1 MTFRYATR
9 SPFWYNRI
17 MNKTVVFIP
26 LAFVL
31 GGLVGA
37 WRPSEELRALKA
49 RPAEAPQKPQ
59 GQAGF
64 DSFAKMVNIPDEA
77 RRPRRQSRRPAEEKP
92 SAAQPAAEQQG
103 AEQERQENP
112 ERREGRPE
120 RPRRE
125 MSPEDLR
132 ARIDEAA
139 ELWRT
144 RVEIARAQT
153 VEKLGLDD
161 AGAAQFDAAL
171 ENMNAKLR
179 DSIQIIATRLADEED
194 MTPELG
200 VRLMGDLC
208 TTLAESYDEIGQCVG
223 EDRRGEISGL
233 ELHNFVDPSVA
244 EPLISVQGKLGGFRM
259 RGIGGRP

>member
-1 MTFRYATR
+1 
-9 SPFWYNRI
+9 
-17 MNKTVVFIP
+17 MNKSVVFIP

-37 WRPSEELRALKA
+37 WRPNEELRALKA
-49 RPAEAPQKPQ
+49 RPAEVPQQKQ
-59 GQAGF
+59 QNQAGF
-64 DSFAKMVNIPDEA
+64 DSFAKMVNIPDA
-77 RRPRRQSRRPAEEKP
+77 AKSSHPRRPMRRPEEKAKEP
-92 SAAQPAAEQQG
+92 
-103 AEQERQENP
+103 ENP
-112 ERREGRPE
+112 VKEDGAKDKPEERSEQ
-120 RPRRE
+120 PRHE

-144 RVEIARAQT
+144 RVELARAQT
-153 VEKLGLDD
+153 IDRLGLDA
-161 AGAAQFDAAL
+161 AGTERFNAAL
-171 ENMNAKLR
+171 DNMNAKLR
-179 DSIQIIATRLADEED
+179 DSIQIIATRLAEEEN

-223 EDRRGEISGL
+223 EDRRGEISSL

-244 EPLISVQGKLGGFRM
+244 EPLISVQGKLGGLGM
-259 RGIGGRP
+259 GPGGPR

>member
-1 MTFRYATR
+1 
-9 SPFWYNRI
+9 
-17 MNKTVVFIP
+17 MNKTAVFIP

-37 WRPSEELRALKA
+37 WRPSEELRALKTK
-49 RPAEAPQKPQ
+49 PAEPPPQQ
-59 GQAGF
+59 RQQAGF
-64 DSFAKMVNIPDEA
+64 DSFAKMVNIPDTAKSPRPRRPMRERPA
-77 RRPRRQSRRPAEEKP
+77 ATNEVASAAKPEDKAPEQTEDRRPRRQ
-92 SAAQPAAEQQG
+92 
-103 AEQERQENP
+103 
-112 ERREGRPE
+112 
-120 RPRRE
+120 E

-139 ELWRT
+139 DLWRA

-153 VEKLGLDD
+153 IEKLGLDD
-161 AGAAQFDAAL
+161 AGVEKFNAAL
-171 ENMNAKLR
+171 DNMNVKLR
-179 DSIQIIATRLADEED
+179 DSIQIIATKLAEEEN

-223 EDRRGEISGL
+223 DDRRGEISGL

-244 EPLISVQGKLGGFRM
+244 EPLISVQGKLGGFGM
-259 RGIGGRP
+259 PGPGGRP

>member
-1 MTFRYATR
+1 
-9 SPFWYNRI
+9 
-17 MNKTVVFIP
+17 MNKAVVFIP

-37 WRPSEELRALKA
+37 WRPNEELKALKA
-49 RPAEAPQKPQ
+49 RPAEVPQKQ
-59 GQAGF
+59 QNQAGF
-64 DSFAKMVNIPDEA
+64 DSFAKMVNIPDA
-77 RRPRRQSRRPAEEKP
+77 AKAPRPRRPMRKPAEKADGDAKP
-92 SAAQPAAEQQG
+92 DAPENVAENKP
-103 AEQERQENP
+103 EERNDQ
-112 ERREGRPE
+112 
-120 RPRRE
+120 PRRE
-125 MSPEDLR
+125 ISPEDLR

-153 VEKLGLDD
+153 IDKLGLDA
-161 AGAAQFDAAL
+161 AGTEQFNAAVD
-171 ENMNAKLR
+171 NMNLKLR
-179 DSIQIIATRLADEED
+179 DSIQTIATRLANEEN

-223 EDRRGEISGL
+223 EDRRGEISSL

-244 EPLISVQGKLGGFRM
+244 EPLISVQGKLGGFGM
-259 RGIGGRP
+259 GPGGPR

>member
-1 MTFRYATR
+1 MIQST
-9 SPFWYNRI
+9 P

-37 WRPSEELRALKA
+37 WRPSEELHALKSK
-49 RPAEAPQKPQ
+49 PAEPPPQQ
-59 GQAGF
+59 QRQAGF
-64 DSFAKMVNIPDEA
+64 DSFAKMVNIPDA
-77 RRPRRQSRRPAEEKP
+77 AKSPRPRRPMRERPAATNEVASAEAPKDGEPKKP
-92 SAAQPAAEQQG
+92 EP
-103 AEQERQENP
+103 P
-112 ERREGRPE
+112 RPE
-120 RPRRE
+120 RRE

-139 ELWRT
+139 DLWRA

-153 VEKLGLDD
+153 IEKLGLDD
-161 AGAAQFDAAL
+161 AGVEKFNAAL
-171 ENMNAKLR
+171 DNMNAKLR
-179 DSIQIIATRLADEED
+179 DSIQIIATKLAEEEN

-208 TTLAESYDEIGQCVG
+208 TTLAESYDEIGMCVG
-223 EDRRGEISGL
+223 EDRRGEISSM

-244 EPLISVQGKLGGFRM
+244 EPLISVQGKLGGFGM
-259 RGIGGRP
+259 GPGGNR

>member
-1 MTFRYATR
+1 
-9 SPFWYNRI
+9 
-17 MNKTVVFIP
+17 MNKTAVFIP

-37 WRPSEELRALKA
+37 WRPSEELHALKTK
-49 RPAEAPQKPQ
+49 PAEPPPQQ
-59 GQAGF
+59 QQRQAGF
-64 DSFAKMVNIPDEA
+64 DSFAKMVNIPDA
-77 RRPRRQSRRPAEEKP
+77 AKSQRPRRPMRKPEDKAPEGDKPASAPEKVEEKP
-92 SAAQPAAEQQG
+92 
-103 AEQERQENP
+103 QEN
-112 ERREGRPE
+112 
-120 RPRRE
+120 RPRRPD

-139 ELWRT
+139 DLWRA

-153 VEKLGLDD
+153 IEKLGLDA
-161 AGAAQFDAAL
+161 AGTEQFNAAL
-171 ENMNAKLR
+171 ENMNTKLR
-179 DSIQIIATRLADEED
+179 DSIQIIATRLAEEEN

-223 EDRRGEISGL
+223 EDRRGEISSL

-244 EPLISVQGKLGGFRM
+244 EPLISVQGKLGGFDM
-259 RGIGGRP
+259 PGPGGRQ

>member
-1 MTFRYATR
+1 
-9 SPFWYNRI
+9 
-17 MNKTVVFIP
+17 MNKSVVFIP

-37 WRPSEELRALKA
+37 WRPNEELRSLKA
-49 RPAEAPQKPQ
+49 RPAEVPQKQ
-59 GQAGF
+59 QNQAGF
-64 DSFAKMVNIPDEA
+64 DSFAKMVNIPDA
-77 RRPRRQSRRPAEEKP
+77 AKSPRPRRPMRRPEAKSAGDAKPDAKENVAENKP
-92 SAAQPAAEQQG
+92 E
-103 AEQERQENP
+103 ERNDQ
-112 ERREGRPE
+112 
-120 RPRRE
+120 PRRE
-125 MSPEDLR
+125 ISPEDLR

-153 VEKLGLDD
+153 IDKLGLDA
-161 AGAAQFDAAL
+161 AGTEQFNAAVD
-171 ENMNAKLR
+171 NMNLKLR
-179 DSIQIIATRLADEED
+179 DSIQTIATRLANEEN

-223 EDRRGEISGL
+223 EDRRGEISSL

-244 EPLISVQGKLGGFRM
+244 EPLISVQGKLGGFGM
-259 RGIGGRP
+259 GPGGPR

>member
-1 MTFRYATR
+1 MDK
-9 SPFWYNRI
+9 S
-17 MNKTVVFIP
+17 VVFIP

-31 GGLVGA
+31 GGLLGA

-49 RPAEAPQKPQ
+49 KPAEPPPRQQ
-59 GQAGF
+59 RQAGF

-77 RRPRRQSRRPAEEKP
+77 RSPRHRRPVRERTSATNEVASAAQEAENAPAEEK
-92 SAAQPAAEQQG
+92 A
-103 AEQERQENP
+103 QER
-112 ERREGRPE
+112 RP
-120 RPRRE
+120 RRRE

-144 RVEIARAQT
+144 RVDIARAQT
-153 VEKLGLDD
+153 IEKLGLDE
-161 AGAAQFDAAL
+161 AGAEQFNAAL

-179 DSIQIIATRLADEED
+179 DSIQIIADKLANEEK

-208 TTLAESYDEIGQCVG
+208 TSLAESYDEIGQCVG
-223 EDRRGEISGL
+223 EERRGEISNL

-244 EPLISVQGKLGGFRM
+244 EPLVGVQGKLEGFRM
-259 RGIGGRP
+259 SAPGGRP